1 MRIWS
6 KIEFSIQIKGGEIHP
21 TRKQLEH
28 ESHKVCPYY
37 HNSSKRKSK
46 KMSNLSIKDK
56 EIILDSIRD
65 IPDFPKPGIVFKDI
79 TTLLSN
85 PKAFNT
91 LMNHLEDRYR
101 TYQLDYV
108 AGIDARGF
116 IFGATLADRLNIGF
130 VPVRK
135 KGKLPYT
142 TVAEKYSLEYGFDE
156 VEIHID
162 AFGENGL
169 SLEGNPSKV
178 LLIDDLIATGGTA
191 KAAASLIDKVGAD
204 CVEAC
209 FIMELGFLNGKEG
222 ITAPVYSVLE
232 ID

>member
-1 MRIWS
+1 
-6 KIEFSIQIKGGEIHP
+6 
-21 TRKQLEH
+21 
-28 ESHKVCPYY
+28 
-37 HNSSKRKSK
+37 
-46 KMSNLSIKDK
+46 MSTLSTEEKN
-56 EIILDSIRD
+56 IILGSIRD
-65 IPDFPKPGIVFKDI
+65 IHDFPKPGIVFKDI
-79 TTLLSN
+79 TTLLST
-85 PKAFNT
+85 PHAFDT
-91 LMNHLEDRYR
+91 LMTHLSNRYKS
-101 TYQLDYV
+101 YDLDFI

-116 IFGATLADRLNIGF
+116 IFGSILADRLGIGF

-162 AFGENGL
+162 AFGE
-169 SLEGNPSKV
+169 EENPNV

-191 KAAASLIDKVGAD
+191 KAAANLIDKVGAN

-209 FIMELGFLNGKEG
+209 FIMELGFLNGREG
-222 ITAPVYSVLE
+222 FDAPVYSVLE

>member
-1 MRIWS
+1 MS
-6 KIEFSIQIKGGEIHP
+6 
-21 TRKQLEH
+21 QLSTE
-28 ESHKVCPYY
+28 E
-37 HNSSKRKSK
+37 
-46 KMSNLSIKDK
+46 K
-56 EIILDSIRD
+56 EIILNSIRD
-65 IPDFPKPGIVFKDI
+65 IPDFPKPGIIFKDI

-91 LMNHLEDRYR
+91 LMTHLENRYKS
-101 TYQLDYV
+101 YNLDYI

-116 IFGATLADRLNIGF
+116 IFGSILADRLGIGF

-162 AFGENGL
+162 AFA
-169 SLEGNPSKV
+169 SGNNDGKGAKV

-191 KAAASLIDKVGAD
+191 KAAANLIDKVGAE

-209 FIMELGFLNGKEG
+209 FIMELGFLKGREG
-222 ITAPVYSVLE
+222 IDTTVYSVIEL
-232 ID
+232 D